1 MLKKLLFHGINTALV
16 TPFKNNQIDYSA
28 LENLIQEQITSNVS
42 NLVVHGTTG
51 ENPTLSWEE
60 KLQVIEFT
68 IEKTQNKINII
79 VGVGNNNTV
88 ETVEQI
94 KNLSKYHIDAF
105 LVTTPYYNKPTQEGL
120 YQHFKAIAENTHKP
134 IMLYNIVG
142 RTGVNIDVSTLIRLA
157 NIQNIQAVKESSGNI
172 AQIMELLSLNLP
184 EFSVVAGDDALFYIL
199 MHLGAVGVVSVM
211 SNVYPEK
218 MQELYQLFISK
229 QYNEALALHNT
240 LLPLINAL
248 FIESNPL
255 PVKTVLHLQGKIAE
269 EFRLPLTTMQAQ
281 NKNKLK
287 DIFKI

>member
-1 MLKKLLFHGINTALV
+1 MLKKSLFHGINTALV
-16 TPFKNNQIDYSA
+16 TPFKNHQIDYIS

-42 NLVVHGTTG
+42 NIVVHGTTG
-51 ENPTLSWEE
+51 ENPTLSLKE
-60 KLQVIEFT
+60 KLQVIEFV
-68 IEKTQNKINII
+68 IEKAQNKINII
-79 VGVGNNNTV
+79 VGVGNNNTLD
-88 ETVEQI
+88 TIEQV
-94 KNLSKYHIDAF
+94 KNLSKFNIDAL

-120 YQHFKAIAENTHKP
+120 YQHFKAIAENTNKP

-142 RTGVNIDVSTLIRLA
+142 RTGVNIDVSTLTRLSK
-157 NIQNIQAVKESSGNI
+157 IQNIKAVKESSGNM

-184 EFSVVAGDDALFYIL
+184 EFSIVAGDDALFYPTV
-199 MHLGAVGVVSVM
+199 HLGAVGVVSVM
-211 SNVYPEK
+211 SNVFPNK
-218 MQELYQLFISK
+218 MEELYQCFINK
-229 QYNEALALHNT
+229 KYTEALALHNE

-281 NKNKLK
+281 NKDKLK